1 MASERDPV
9 IVVEGLIKRF
19 DDLTAIDGV
28 SFNVPRGEVFGILGP
43 NGAGKTTTLECIEGL
58 LNPTQG
64 SIRVLGMDV
73 PRQAREVKE
82 RIGIQL
88 QASSYFDYLTLR
100 EILQLFQHF
109 YPRHIAVDDLLERMD
124 LTDKA
129 GTTVKKLSG
138 GQKQRFSIAATL
150 LNDPELVFLDEPTT
164 GLDPQ
169 ARRNLWDLIQEI
181 HSEGRTVVLTT
192 HYMEE
197 AERLCD
203 RVAIMDQGKIVAMDT
218 PQNLVRSLPT
228 PYEIKVVVKGSLS
241 QDGLETL
248 DSVVNVRAGQDGG
261 FAIGSTNAARTL
273 PALLAWAGR
282 EGSELEHLEVQ
293 PSNLEDVF
301 LSLTG
306 RGLRD

>member
-1 MASERDPV
+1 
-9 IVVEGLIKRF
+9 
-19 DDLTAIDGV
+19 
-28 SFNVPRGEVFGILGP
+28 
-43 NGAGKTTTLECIEGL
+43 
-58 LNPTQG
+58 
-64 SIRVLGMDV
+64 
-73 PRQAREVKE
+73 
-82 RIGIQL
+82 
-88 QASSYFDYLTLR
+88 
-100 EILQLFQHF
+100 
-109 YPRHIAVDDLLERMD
+109 MD